1 MKKKVTLLT
10 SFILGTICV
19 SVLTLITAC
28 DSKDSDMPS
37 IVETEIDSEPII
49 GTASYIQMLS
59 NLKESETS
67 QTRSLDDESE
77 VSDETIQS
85 LIYISQEYLALNDID
100 MSDVFDQDDPRLAI
114 VAMAIADVD
123 RINNNAAVS
132 RTTFGG
138 CVLEG
143 LGVKGLVNGMGKKAA
158 AKIIGKFLLK
168 RAIPY
173 IGWSLFA
180 YDFIDCMI
188 E

>member
-1 MKKKVTLLT
+1 
-10 SFILGTICV
+10 
-19 SVLTLITAC
+19 
-28 DSKDSDMPS
+28 
-37 IVETEIDSEPII
+37 
-49 GTASYIQMLS
+49 
-59 NLKESETS
+59 
-67 QTRSLDDESE
+67 
-77 VSDETIQS
+77 
-85 LIYISQEYLALNDID
+85 

-173 IGWSLFA
+173 IGWALFA
-180 YDFIDCMI
+180 YDFIDCTPRPGRGI
-188 E
+188 TSP

>member
-1 MKKKVTLLT
+1 MKKTLLT
-10 SFILGTICV
+10 SFILGAICV
-19 SVLTLITAC
+19 SMLTLSTAC
-28 DSKDSDMPS
+28 DSKDSDTPS
-37 IVETEIDSEPII
+37 IVETETDSEPIT
-49 GTASYIQMLS
+49 GTEAYIHMLS
-59 NLKESETS
+59 NLKVSEAS
-67 QTRSLDDESE
+67 QSRSIDDESE

-85 LIYISQEYLALNDID
+85 LISISQEYLAINDID
-100 MSDVFDQDDPRLAI
+100 MSDIFDQDDPRLAI

-123 RINNNAAVS
+123 RLSNNTVVT

-158 AKIIGKFLLK
+158 AKAIGKLLLK

-173 IGWSLFA
+173 IGWGLFA
-180 YDFIDCMI
+180 YDFIDCMV